1 MKFMYTALLL
11 LYNFTPSRSEDIKVV
26 GPSFP
31 LTAAVGEDLI
41 LPCSLQPNISAV
53 DMTVEW
59 LRLDQKDS
67 IVHLYMEHED
77 RSKEQAVSYRG
88 RTQLFKEE
96 LQKGNTSLKL
106 STVHVSDTGKY
117 KCVVRSKSSYRSWY
131 DDITLDV
138 LIQGTGTD
146 PVITVEQLGVS
157 GGISL
162 MCESKGWNPE
172 PEILWLNSEGAAL
185 NAEATETERHSEGI
199 TVKRR
204 VTVYKTN
211 SNRFYCRV
219 KQEHHMKQTE
229 IIISGESFIGWW
241 ISLIL
246 NFLLSSLMLIGIIVI
261 LIHNKRKGQPCYKE
275 DGNPQVTVRL
285 SPELSESDLSDGSES
300 VSSDK
305 DSDHATDLLEPDIA
319 PANPAW
325 REQFVTCR
333 TQAQQLK
340 RQLVFKVDFPDYL
353 PFTDIE
359 QMKQILCYNYL
370 LFFPVDVFMDINTA
384 HPYLNLSENRKQV
397 KYGKKRENFSD
408 QQQAFDDCVFIL
420 GTEGFQRS
428 FYFEVQ
434 VRGKT
439 DWTVGVARET
449 IKKNG
454 DITLNPG
461 FGFWT
466 LSKGNYMYVPSVS
479 VSKSHNP
486 QNVGVF
492 VDYKDGMVY
501 FYDVDAN
508 VLIACFNDDAFS
520 EKLYPIFSPGTK
532 WGGKNS
538 APLII
543 NEPTQF
549 CDTEHSENQETE
561 LVLCSD

>member
-1 MKFMYTALLL
+1 ISVFLSSLTPLI
-11 LYNFTPSRSEDIKVV
+11 FTTLMLIVLVMSDKEDIKVV

-106 STVHVSDTGKY
+106 STVHVSDEGKY

-131 DDITLDV
+131 DDITLHV

-185 NAEATETERHSEGI
+185 NVEATETERHSEGI

-219 KQEHHMKQTE
+219 KQEHHMKQSE
-229 IIISGESFIGWW
+229 VIISDPPLSISSSNLWC

-246 NFLLSSLMLIGIIVI
+246 SFLLTSLLLIGIIGLMTYVYCRMKVYRLRKSI
-261 LIHNKRKGQPCYKE
+261 LIKQMLLKPLKFNHP
-275 DGNPQVTVRL
+275 L
-285 SPELSESDLSDGSES
+285 S
-300 VSSDK
+300 
-305 DSDHATDLLEPDIA
+305 H
-319 PANPAW
+319 
-325 REQFVTCR
+325 
-333 TQAQQLK
+333 
-340 RQLVFKVDFPDYL
+340 VFL
-353 PFTDIE
+353 
-359 QMKQILCYNYL
+359 
-370 LFFPVDVFMDINTA
+370 VDVIMDINTA
-384 HPYLNLSENRKQV
+384 HPYLNLSENEKQV
-397 KYGKKRENFSD
+397 KYGKKREDFSD
-408 QQQAFDDCVFIL
+408 HPLAFDDCVFIL

-439 DWTVGVARET
+439 DWTVGVAKET
-449 IKKNG
+449 IKRKG
-454 DITLNPG
+454 EIILKPT

-466 LSKGNYMYVPSVS
+466 LSKGNTMYDPSADVYLR
-479 VSKSHNP
+479 
-486 QNVGVF
+486 QNLQKVGVF
-492 VDYKDGMVY
+492 LNYEEGTVS
-501 FYDVDAN
+501 FYDVD
-508 VLIACFNDDAFS
+508 
-520 EKLYPIFSPGTK
+520 
-532 WGGKNS
+532 
-538 APLII
+538 
-543 NEPTQF
+543 
-549 CDTEHSENQETE
+549 
-561 LVLCSD
+561 

>member
-1 MKFMYTALLL
+1 GEGLGVGGFLIWNDHVCVFLRRPLRKLQ
-11 LYNFTPSRSEDIKVV
+11 VV

-31 LTAAVGEDLI
+31 LTAAIGEDLI

-106 STVHVSDTGKY
+106 STVHVSDTGQY
-117 KCVVRSKSSYRSWY
+117 KCVSN
-131 DDITLDV
+131 DV
-138 LIQGTGTD
+138 ILHVIIYVCKLLMFLGTGTD

-229 IIISGESFIGWW
+229 IIISG
-241 ISLIL
+241 
-246 NFLLSSLMLIGIIVI
+246 N
-261 LIHNKRKGQPCYKE
+261 
-275 DGNPQVTVRL
+275 
-285 SPELSESDLSDGSES
+285 
-300 VSSDK
+300 
-305 DSDHATDLLEPDIA
+305 
-319 PANPAW
+319 
-325 REQFVTCR
+325 
-333 TQAQQLK
+333 
-340 RQLVFKVDFPDYL
+340 L
-353 PFTDIE
+353 PFLSAFV
-359 QMKQILCYNYL
+359 QCKKVYFKL
-370 LFFPVDVFMDINTA
+370 LDVIMDINTA
-384 HPYLNLSENRKQV
+384 HPYLNLSENEKQV
-397 KYGKKRENFSD
+397 KYGKKREDFSD
-408 QQQAFDDCVFIL
+408 HPLAFDDCVFIL

-439 DWTVGVARET
+439 DWTVGVAKET
-449 IKKNG
+449 IKRKG
-454 DITLNPG
+454 EIILKPT

-466 LSKGNYMYVPSVS
+466 LSNGNTMYDPSADVYLR
-479 VSKSHNP
+479 
-486 QNVGVF
+486 QNLQKVGVF
-492 VDYKDGMVY
+492 LNYEEGTVS

-508 VLIACFNDDAFS
+508 FCVKHYKDQDFVTIDEN
-520 EKLYPIFSPGTK
+520 LYPIFSPGLK
-532 WGGKNS
+532 CVELSSHCANG
-538 APLII
+538 APLSTCSLAISSS
-543 NEPTQF
+543 NPTSPSPNSLSPSPSPSSSPSGPALSRPSSSSARLTADS
-549 CDTEHSENQETE
+549 CSLSPLE
-561 LVLCSD
+561 LE